1 MHTQR
6 YGFWGYLILII
17 GLAGICALLI
27 IINQDVDKERS
38 VCSSDM
44 GNMGGII
51 FAFFTWGC
59 VFAVLVDP
67 EAKESAIYLQT
78 KKFGRKRPTRIFC
91 IRGYFNRSQL
101 KYSVTLWSVLAA

>member
-1 MHTQR
+1 KR
-6 YGFWGYLILII
+6 VFLVILFTSFSGSLVSRIP
-17 GLAGICALLI
+17 GA
-27 IINQDVDKERS
+27 VHSDKERS

-51 FAFFTWGC
+51 FSFFTWGC

-78 KKFGRKRPTRIFC
+78 KKFGRKRPTRIFS